1 MARIVYIRDDKE
13 KKLLNLVVEEAQVHT
28 RYSISYALYIRL
40 GRPVRNEELS
50 SSAMT
55 DIKYCDEC
63 YRAKKK
69 ALSYLAL
76 ADNNER
82 ELVLKL
88 VHAGYRRDIAEQTVE
103 EMVGLGYIDET
114 RQLERLIAREARVKL
129 SGPRKI
135 CARLGAKGYSQS
147 NIKDVMRSLVDCGE
161 IDFDSIKEELCA
173 RKLADPDDTEEKKKL
188 LYKYGF

>member
-13 KKLLNLVVEEAQVHT
+13 KKLLCLGIEEAQEQT
-28 RYSISYALYIRL
+28 RYFISYALYARL
-40 GRPVRNEELS
+40 GRPVRNEEIS

-69 ALSYLAL
+69 ALSYLAV

-88 VHAGYRRDIAEQTVE
+88 LHAGFRRDIAEQTVE

-114 RQLERLIAREARVKL
+114 RQLERLISREAKVKL

-135 CARLGAKGYSQS
+135 CARLGAKGYSLS
-147 NIKDVMRSLVDCGE
+147 NIKDVIRALVESGE
-161 IDFDSIKEELCA
+161 IDFDSIKDELCA
-173 RKLADPDDTEEKKKL
+173 RKLADPCDVEEKKKL